1 MSHEVRQARPAELAA
16 VLELATAFYLEEG
29 FATPTAELRHNLRV
43 LLQSERARVAVAVDH
58 DHIVGF
64 AVSTVSFG
72 LEQGCVTELE
82 DLFVR
87 PGHRRTGIGAALIND
102 SAAWA
107 ISCGCRSLELV
118 VAPNGR
124 DVEHL
129 FGYYGR
135 RGFTDQGRR
144 LLSRDLHPAV
154 EPSADPAG
162 QRVLEKDRDA
172 CDRRPW

>member
-1 MSHEVRQARPAELAA
+1 MSGEVRQARPAELAA

-29 FATPTAELRHNLRV
+29 FATPTVELRHNLRV

-154 EPSADPAG
+154 
-162 QRVLEKDRDA
+162 
-172 CDRRPW
+172 